1 MNGCMG
7 AIRTSSS
14 PTLGRLART
23 HRADRTPLYD
33 GRRASRT
40 LSLLTS
46 VAQLAGVGV
55 PVARA
60 MMSVGAAIC
69 ADDFEKEGRPLSKVG
84 FPSLD
89 RAAITQFLQNGYDA

>member
-1 MNGCMG
+1 
-7 AIRTSSS
+7 
-14 PTLGRLART
+14 
-23 HRADRTPLYD
+23 
-33 GRRASRT
+33 
-40 LSLLTS
+40 
-46 VAQLAGVGV
+46 
-55 PVARA
+55 